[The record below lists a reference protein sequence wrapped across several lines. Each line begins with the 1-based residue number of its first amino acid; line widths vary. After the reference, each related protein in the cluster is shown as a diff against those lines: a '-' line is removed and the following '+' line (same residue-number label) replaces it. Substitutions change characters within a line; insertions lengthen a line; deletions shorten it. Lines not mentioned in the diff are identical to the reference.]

1 MRLEETDEMSLTT
14 LTTMTTIIWIC
25 FLSRESSS
33 EVENRVPHMLTW
45 WIRSLPRGLKNSQY
59 RQESGT
65 CPLILWI
72 QQALSAEFAIHWM
85 SDRTCESFLSVFQR
99 SLVDLGVDVVTTAST
114 SWVCASDPV
123 TRYLSH
129 NSTSHPTKMQRC
141 VRAFHLFCRGG
152 DKRIGFIPAGVLLKI
167 SLFLLK
173 NQSIYLQITFISLMR
188 TKAN

>member
-1 MRLEETDEMSLTT
+1 MCLTT

-25 FLSRESSS
+25 FLSRESSL
-33 EVENRVPHMLTW
+33 EVEKQGSPHAHLMNS
-45 WIRSLPRGLKNSQY
+45 IPSQRIENSQD

-85 SDRTCESFLSVFQR
+85 SDRTCKSFLSVFQR

-129 NSTSHPTKMQRC
+129 NSTSHPTEVLRC
-141 VRAFHLFCRGG
+141 E
-152 DKRIGFIPAGVLLKI
+152 GVKVWRYSRSCVVSWLVMSHVYLK
-167 SLFLLK
+167 S
-173 NQSIYLQITFISLMR
+173 QWTS
-188 TKAN
+188 

>member
-1 MRLEETDEMSLTT
+1 
-14 LTTMTTIIWIC
+14 MTTIIWIC

-45 WIRSLPRGLKNSQY
+45 WIRSLPRGLKHSQY

-129 NSTSHPTKMQRC
+129 NSTSHPAKNAKVC
-141 VRAFHLFCRGG
+141 KSFS
-152 DKRIGFIPAGVLLKI
+152 PVLPGWGQEDRVYPGRRFTEK
-167 SLFLLK
+167 SVFLPS
-173 NQSIYLQITFISLMR
+173 NYLHFPY
-188 TKAN
+188 AH

>member
-1 MRLEETDEMSLTT
+1 MSLTT

-25 FLSRESSS
+25 FLSRESSL
-33 EVENRVPHMLTW
+33 EVEKQGSPHAHLMNS
-45 WIRSLPRGLKNSQY
+45 IPSQRIENSQD

-129 NSTSHPTKMQRC
+129 NSTSHPTEVLRC
-141 VRAFHLFCRGG
+141 E
-152 DKRIGFIPAGVLLKI
+152 GVKVWRYSRSCVVSWLVM
-167 SLFLLK
+167 SHV
-173 NQSIYLQITFISLMR
+173 YL
-188 TKAN
+188 

>member
-1 MRLEETDEMSLTT
+1 
-14 LTTMTTIIWIC
+14 MTTIIWIC
-25 FLSRESSS
+25 FLSRESSL
-33 EVENRVPHMLTW
+33 EVEKQGFPHAHLMNS
-45 WIRSLPRGLKNSQY
+45 IPSQRIKNSQD

-129 NSTSHPTKMQRC
+129 NSTSHPAKNAKVC
-141 VRAFHLFCRGG
+141 KSFS
-152 DKRIGFIPAGVLLKI
+152 PVLPGWGQEDRVYPGRRFTEK
-167 SLFLLK
+167 SVFLPS
-173 NQSIYLQITFISLMR
+173 NYLHFPY
-188 TKAN
+188 AH